1 MIRQSTIFRS
11 IARPSLTVC
20 TLLAV
25 ALIYFFCFDKAV
37 AQSDTSLSE
46 STALYARVV
55 HTAHSSDHARNDRII
70 ISVTAPHGDE
80 SEEDLYAGDAK
91 TGFHLAGSIK
101 DASFKE
107 GLCCGTLYEL
117 PQKVGALEA
126 GTLLW
131 AGSIGGRS
139 KTIPMQIGIYSS
151 TDGTASWHYLSDC
164 AAARGPRASVGGL
177 WEPEFTIAADGALVC
192 FYSDETQPHHSQL
205 LNQVRSYDG
214 VHWSAPEHTVAL
226 VDPAARPGMP
236 VVTRLKQNLY
246 FMTYEICGTA
256 GCSAFSRTSPDGWS
270 WGDAADAGR
279 KIASQT
285 GQYFEHAPTNTKIV
299 LPGGKTELVVVGQML
314 IEADGSTSKQNGQV
328 LFLNDTVDGSGPWHT
343 MKAPVAV
350 PEAYDNYCPNYSSP
364 LLSLQH
370 GQEILEVASRYAD
383 KVCRMYYGTGAVP
396 AHK

>member
-1 MIRQSTIFRS
+1 MGRQSAILRS
-11 IARPSLTVC
+11 IARPGFTVC
-20 TLLAV
+20 ALLAMLFV
-25 ALIYFFCFDKAV
+25 SFFSSGKV
-37 AQSDTSLSE
+37 LAQSDTPLSE

-55 HTAHSSDHARNDRII
+55 RTAHSPDHARNDRII
-70 ISVTAPHGDE
+70 ISVTAPHGGE
-80 SEEDLYAGDAK
+80 SEEDLYVGDVR

-131 AGSIGGRS
+131 AGSIGGTS
-139 KTIPMQIGIYSS
+139 KTVAMHIGIYSS
-151 TDGTASWHYLSDC
+151 TDGAASWHYLSDC
-164 AAARGPRASVGGL
+164 AVARGPRASAGGL
-177 WEPEFTIAADGALVC
+177 WEPEFTIASDGALVC

-214 VHWSAPEHTVAL
+214 VHWSAPEHTVAV

-236 VVTRLKQNLY
+236 VVTRLKPNLY
-246 FMTYEICGTA
+246 FMTYEVCGTA
-256 GCSAFSRTSPDGWS
+256 GCSAFSRTSTDGWN
-270 WGDAADAGR
+270 WGDAADTGR
-279 KIASQT
+279 KIVSET
-285 GQYFEHAPTNTKIV
+285 GQYFQHAPTNTKIV
-299 LPGGKTELVVVGQML
+299 LPDGKTELVAVGQML
-314 IEADGSTSKQNGQV
+314 IESDGSISKQNGQV
-328 LFLNDTVDGSGPWHT
+328 LFLNDTADGSGPWRT

-370 GQEILEVASRYAD
+370 GQQILEVASRYAD
-383 KVCRMYYGTGAVP
+383 KVCRMYYGTGAMP
-396 AHK
+396 AR